1 MAQIADPPSSP
12 DTDSPSPLRRF
23 FNPDNYLLWMATAA
37 MLIAVVLWVS
47 FTPGGLL
54 GRADAVGYAVCHR
67 ISARSFVFPN
77 GRVLPMCARCSGTF
91 LGVLVGLLVPGLIFR
106 QRRAG
111 LFPPMGIMM
120 VMLGMS
126 AFWAFD
132 GANSFSHLL
141 PSDNLPRLYQP
152 SNFLRLF
159 TGMFHGITL
168 GSLLLPIANATLWV
182 DATHEHTIKN
192 FWQLLAL
199 WGIGGILIAMVLSGW
214 GIFLYPLAV
223 LSSVG
228 VVSVLSVINTV
239 MVATLLRQ
247 ENVAASLRDA
257 LPVIFFGIAVTFMMI
272 GVIDAGR
279 FALFGTW
286 DGFVFPNP

>member
-1 MAQIADPPSSP
+1 
-12 DTDSPSPLRRF
+12 
-23 FNPDNYLLWMATAA
+23 MATAA
-37 MLIAVVLWVS
+37 MLIATILWVS

-54 GRADAVGYAVCHR
+54 GRADAIGYAVCHR
-67 ISARSFVFPN
+67 IAARSFVFPN

-91 LGVLVGLLVPGLIFR
+91 LGVLLGLLVPGLVFK

-111 LFPPMGIMM
+111 LFPPLG
-120 VMLGMS
+120 VMAVMIGMS

-141 PSDNLPRLYQP
+141 PENSLPRLYQP

-168 GSLLLPIANATLWV
+168 SSLLLPIANATLWADV
-182 DATHEHTIKN
+182 THERTIKN
-192 FWQLLAL
+192 AWQLLAL
-199 WGIGGILIAMVLSGW
+199 WGIGGILIVMVLTGW

-223 LSSVG
+223 LSAVG
-228 VVSVLSVINTV
+228 VVSVLTVINSI
-239 MVATLLRQ
+239 MVATILKQ
-247 ENVAASLRDA
+247 ENAATSLREV
-257 LPVIFFGIAVTFMMI
+257 LPVFFFGIAITFIMI